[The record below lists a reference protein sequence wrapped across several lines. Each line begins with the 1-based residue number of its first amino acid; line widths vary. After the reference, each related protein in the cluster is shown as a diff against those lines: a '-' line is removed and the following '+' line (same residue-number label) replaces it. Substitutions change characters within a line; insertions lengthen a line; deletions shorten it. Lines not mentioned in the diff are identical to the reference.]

1 MFFIISSTPVLTSSI
16 DIVII
21 LSVEWFDIWFLLL
34 INFDFRENSETNHIK
49 NGVGIGAGNFS
60 CAQQSIILVA
70 NTIPTLS
77 YTHKQFVNA
86 VRLHDIIRP
95 KVMIRKRSSLTDYVF
110 TSRSVYILVMTS
122 PSIVRCIVG
131 HCFVTRAREK
141 WYHTH

>member
-49 NGVGIGAGNFS
+49 NGVRIGAGNFS
-60 CAQQSIILVA
+60 CVQQSIILVA

-122 PSIVRCIVG
+122 PSIVRYIVG

-141 WYHTH
+141 